1 MWPIANGF
9 SSTRSVAQ
17 AAKREPSRPSLED
30 PRHVTIVAP
39 LVIGRS
45 AVRIIVAFLTVALGI
60 ALALTGSGHARD
72 VLEAIRRLPPF

>member
-1 MWPIANGF
+1 MIHSENPLLHF
-9 SSTRSVAQ
+9 RRRRSRNEV
-17 AAKREPSRPSLED
+17 E
-30 PRHVTIVAP
+30 